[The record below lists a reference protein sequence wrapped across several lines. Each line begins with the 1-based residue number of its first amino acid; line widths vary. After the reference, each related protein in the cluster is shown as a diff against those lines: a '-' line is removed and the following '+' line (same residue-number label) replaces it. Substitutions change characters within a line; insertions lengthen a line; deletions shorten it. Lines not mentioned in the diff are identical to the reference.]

1 MILAFAEA
9 LENSV
14 FVPRGDAR
22 RHHSEVSSGGFTAKC
37 YLCEPSGH
45 QRRPGHRWGRCLFSG
60 RICSTALPAL
70 EFGTLFLESKPFH
83 VLFGTFMWLLIQDCS
98 DPLTFG
104 SDRDLVE
111 SKGVG
116 AASEEA

>member
-1 MILAFAEA
+1 
-9 LENSV
+9 
-14 FVPRGDAR
+14 
-22 RHHSEVSSGGFTAKC
+22 
-37 YLCEPSGH
+37 
-45 QRRPGHRWGRCLFSG
+45 
-60 RICSTALPAL
+60 
-70 EFGTLFLESKPFH
+70 
-83 VLFGTFMWLLIQDCS
+83 MWLLIQDCS